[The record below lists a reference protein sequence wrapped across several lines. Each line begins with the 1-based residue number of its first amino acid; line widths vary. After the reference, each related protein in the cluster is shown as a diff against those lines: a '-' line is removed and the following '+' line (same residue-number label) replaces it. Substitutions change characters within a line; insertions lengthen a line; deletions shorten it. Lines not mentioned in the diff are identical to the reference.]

1 MKKAEYYENML
12 FDLKKEQ
19 GRESHVL
26 KSLNE
31 ILTYLQSKKYQPVD
45 SLESTI
51 QELEGRRTEVKSA
64 IKQIEETVK

>member
-19 GRESHVL
+19 GRESRVL